1 MAEHNNGVDYN
12 VDDVVNALYGK
23 LDGSPGELDGKTHIL
38 DGTAPVVNG
47 AHAAPAA
54 QQPETAEEDKLP
66 LNRPNIRA
74 VLTVELRISGVWE
87 CMRRLSYEAK
97 EIEPTDEIPVR
108 NRRMMEMG
116 KYLEPMVKEFMRE
129 DGWEFVSE
137 DTIVEIPHGRII
149 LTGHPDGVVS
159 HPLLTSGKAAI
170 VEIKTRESGLAQ
182 FAWDFGVERSH
193 PETVAQAAM
202 YSMGLFDEAG
212 DVFVATMSR
221 DDGEMRVERIP
232 AERVQIAYK
241 NTMKRVAE
249 IGKMAVRDEVPEPE
263 FEQGNAKCMS
273 CPFRTK
279 CGNAEVPAQPGEGGL
294 TDEEIELELKK
305 WAEAN
310 KSAVKSSSPASK
322 SKKAASDTLKAH
334 MIAAGDYERDMVLG
348 GVTYRMKL
356 SESPG
361 KEIDLEALNELV
373 APEIREQIVVEKL
386 NRSFRVTTP
395 KK

>member
-23 LDGSPGELDGKTHIL
+23 PDGSLGELNGKAHVLDGA
-38 DGTAPVVNG
+38 APSVNG

-54 QQPETAEEDKLP
+54 QQPETPEEDKLP
-66 LNRPNIRA
+66 LNRPNIRSI
-74 VLTVELRISGVWE
+74 VTVELRISGVWE
-87 CMRRLSYEAK
+87 CMRRLSYESK
-97 EIEPTDEIPVR
+97 EVEPTDEIPMR
-108 NRRMMEMG
+108 NRRMMGMG
-116 KYLEPMVKEFMRE
+116 NYLEPMVKEFMRE

-137 DTIVEIPHGRII
+137 NTVVEIPHGRII

-159 HPLLTSGKAAI
+159 HPLLTSGMAAI

-193 PETVAQAAM
+193 PETVAQAAL
-202 YSMGLFDEAG
+202 YSVGLFGEVG
-212 DVFVATMSR
+212 DVFVTTMAR

-232 AERVQIAYK
+232 AERAQIAYE
-241 NTMKRVAE
+241 NAMKRVAE

-263 FEQGNAKCMS
+263 FEQGDAKCMS

-334 MIAAGDYERDMVLG
+334 MIAAGDYERDMVLN